1 MKTRLTL
8 AAVAISTAALSLA
21 GTANAAPL
29 TLDPATPAAAIQVAN
44 SGSASSLSSSGGSS
58 DFVGTDSSVSQLL
71 SAGLC
76 IITGGTWLPVFKTC
90 AR

>member
-8 AAVAISTAALSLA
+8 AAVAISTAALSLG

-29 TLDPATPAAAIQVAN
+29 TLDPATPDTAAQVAD

-58 DFVGTDSSVSQLL
+58 NVLGTGSSVSQLL

-76 IITGGTWLPVFKTC
+76 TITGGTWVPGFDIC
-90 AR
+90 IR

>member
-8 AAVAISTAALSLA
+8 VAVAISIAALSLG

-29 TLDPATPAAAIQVAN
+29 TLDPATPDAATQIAD

-58 DFVGTDSSVSQLL
+58 NVLGTGSSVSQLL

-76 IITGGTWLPVFKTC
+76 TITGGTWVPVFDVC
-90 AR
+90 IH